1 MLADVCKS
9 SWTIEKEKA
18 WKDLFALL
26 TEHFA
31 IGLNEGN
38 NNHVDT

>member
-18 WKDLFALL
+18 WKDFFALL
-26 TEHFA
+26 TKHFA
-31 IGLNEGN
+31 IGLEEEN
-38 NNHVDT
+38 NNNVKQ